1 MHEFLNYHRHRHRH
15 RRREEEEEEERNKKR
30 TTTIDKTTGATD
42 GGNVNS
48 GNGNDNE
55 NDDDDDDDDHSNDDG
70 DGTTHPA
77 SSSSSYAANGDD
89 GAVDVSSLL
98 PRHLAHLVRHHHGE
112 FYVSRSFDPSLIA
125 NLMAQGFLPIAT
137 LGYLLPKLH
146 AARCVVR
153 LAPRR
158 SHPPEEDGDDD
169 NSKEGGGRCG
179 LLHVSRSARRRSGK
193 FDIGLN
199 ERFDEVVAGCHR
211 QQ

>member
-30 TTTIDKTTGATD
+30 TTIETTRATD
-42 GGNVNS
+42 GGNVNG
-48 GNGNDNE
+48 GNGNGGNGNGVNGND
-55 NDDDDDDDDHSNDDG
+55 NDDDDDDDSNNG

-77 SSSSSYAANGDD
+77 SSSSAANDD
-89 GAVDVSSLL
+89 DDDEAVVDVSSLL
-98 PRHLAHLVRHHHGE
+98 PRHLARLVRHHHGE
-112 FYVSRSFDPSLIA
+112 FYVSRSFDPNLVVH
-125 NLMAQGFLPIAT
+125 LMAQGFLPIAT

-153 LAPRR
+153 LLT
-158 SHPPEEDGDDD
+158 SHHHPPEED
-169 NSKEGGGRCG
+169 NSKGGNRCCC
-179 LLHVSRSARRRSGK
+179 LHVSRSVRRRSGK
-193 FDIGLN
+193 FEIGLN